1 MKNNNLPLNIREKMN
16 SRISFLIAIIV
27 TVILILL
34 FHQLDEN
41 MIQKPAREARQQAQK
56 EKEEAEIKAAQP
68 EEYTASILA
77 VGDNL
82 YQDIPLLAGQS
93 SSGSWNY
100 DFVYA
105 NVKNRIQSADL
116 SIISQETVLTSDHSQ
131 VTTDDPYYAAPTEV
145 GDALISAGFDVVAAA
160 SNHVDDFGS
169 SYITQTLEYWSAHP
183 EATLL
188 GLHEAGKPTDVR
200 ILTVNGISIGLVNYT
215 YGTNQMGGD
224 STSNSMIDIFDQ
236 TKVSDAVAKAKAGSD
251 VVILIAHWGDNDQ
264 TVPSAY
270 QTQWAAWLMKQGVDV
285 IIGSHPHVLQPYGTL
300 SDQQGN
306 RLTVFYS
313 LGNFVTGQTMLDNVL
328 GGLATFTIKKSVDD
342 GVATVEIID
351 PKVEATV
358 MHESY
363 SQQTGAVYLLDS
375 YTDQLASDH
384 MVTAIGDEQFTVELL
399 KKRFKSI
406 MEKNVTPDP
415 GTDKMGTM

>member
-1 MKNNNLPLNIREKMN
+1 MN
-16 SRISFLIAIIV
+16 SRISFIAAIIV
-27 TVILILL
+27 TVVLVLL

-41 MIQKPAREARQQAQK
+41 MIQKPAREAQKIARK
-56 EKEEAEIKAAQP
+56 EKEEAEKKASQP
-68 EEYTASILA
+68 EVTTATILA

-82 YQDIPLLAGQS
+82 YQNIPLLAGQS
-93 SSGSWNY
+93 DSGSWNY

-105 NVKNRIQSADL
+105 NVKNKIQSADL
-116 SIISQETVLTSDHSQ
+116 AIIPQETVLTSNHSQ
-131 VTTDDPYYAAPTEV
+131 VTTDDPYYATPTEV
-145 GDALISAGFDVVAAA
+145 GDALISAGFDVVAGA
-160 SNHVDDFGS
+160 SNHVDDLGS
-169 SYITQTLEYWSAHP
+169 SCISQTLEYWSAHP

-188 GLHEAGKPTDVR
+188 GLHEAGKATDVR
-200 ILTVNGISIGLVNYT
+200 ILDVNGIMIGLINYT

-236 TKVSDAVAKAKAGSD
+236 TKVSDAVAKAKANSD
-251 VVILIAHWGDNDQ
+251 VVILAAHWGNNDQ
-264 TVPSAY
+264 TDPSTY
-270 QTQWAAWLMKQGVDV
+270 QKQWATWLMKQGVDV

-306 RLTVFYS
+306 QALVFYS

-328 GGLATFTIKKSVDD
+328 GGLATFTIKKSTFD
-342 GVATVEIID
+342 GATTIEITD

-363 SQQTGAVYLLDS
+363 SQNTGAVYLLDS

-384 MVTAIGDEQFTVELL
+384 MITAIGDEQFTVELL
-399 KKRFKSI
+399 KKRFQKI
-406 MEKNVTPDP
+406 MEKNVTPDS
-415 GTDKMGTM
+415 GTDKMSNTTSGYEEDE